1 MKLLIEAMVEMAED
15 KVLELTRQ
23 YLKEGKDPVEI
34 FRGYQAAMVEIG
46 KRFENNLYFIPELIM
61 AGEMMNA
68 GSELIKPHLS
78 QSETDSE
85 KKKGR
90 FLLATVEGDIHDIG
104 KNIIAMMMDL
114 NGFEVRDLGVDVPG
128 DKIVAKAKEFKAD
141 IIGLSGLLT
150 LAFGPMKDVV
160 EKISEA
166 GMRDTVKVIIGGA
179 QLDQQVCEHVG
190 ADAWVTDAVKGV
202 SQCEEWMK

>member
-1 MKLLIEAMVEMAED
+1 MKQLIGAMVDMAED

-23 YLKEGKDPVEI
+23 YLTEGKDPVEI

-46 KRFENNLYFIPELIM
+46 KRFENNIYFIPELIM

-68 GSELIKPHLS
+68 GSELIKPYLN
-78 QSETDSE
+78 QAEVGSE

-104 KNIIAMMMDL
+104 KNIIGMMMDL
-114 NGFEVRDLGVDVPG
+114 NGFEVRDLGVDVSG
-128 DKIVAKAKEFKAD
+128 DKIVAEAKEFKAD
-141 IIGLSGLLT
+141 IVGLSGLLT
-150 LAFGPMKDVV
+150 LAFGPMKSVV
-160 EKISEA
+160 EKLSEA
-166 GMRDTVKVIIGGA
+166 GIRDSVKVIIGGA
-179 QLDQQVCEHVG
+179 QLDQQVCEHIR
-190 ADAWVTDAVKGV
+190 ADAWVNDAIKGV